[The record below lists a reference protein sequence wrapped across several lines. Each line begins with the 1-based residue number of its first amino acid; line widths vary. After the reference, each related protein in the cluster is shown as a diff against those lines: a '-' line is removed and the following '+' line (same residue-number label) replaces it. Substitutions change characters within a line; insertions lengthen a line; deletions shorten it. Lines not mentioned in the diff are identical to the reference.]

1 MKASFPPFASCF
13 PPWSCFARPRRLK
26 SACHVARLVAAKP
39 LRSDFRLLENAL
51 TNCCQHLRGGRL
63 QLSPRGTLIA
73 DQRRA
78 GEARPKG
85 KYSRGRMAL
94 APIRTREFSLPRGA
108 AGGQG
113 HSQLKTSNFYIAH
126 RFFVTFFTE
135 ESNVPS
141 FPSFPRP
148 LFPSPL
154 RKKQRRGASSADA
167 ANNV

>member
-1 MKASFPPFASCF
+1 MLTLAK
-13 PPWSCFARPRRLK
+13 
-26 SACHVARLVAAKP
+26 LVASLARHP
-39 LRSDFRLLENAL
+39 PISA
-51 TNCCQHLRGGRL
+51 TGRGGLRASPPPSAEPLLKEKPFGEYVL
-63 QLSPRGTLIA
+63 QLLPITAPDLRTQPLPRGTLIA

-78 GEARPKG
+78 CAARPKG